1 MSKPSTASAP
11 QTGQGIASP
20 PNLKDKVAI
29 VTGASSGIGEATAIT
44 LARAGAKV
52 SMMARREDRLSALS
66 DMLGAEGLER
76 PIYFASDVQ
85 KISDIEKA
93 VRGTLEKFARVDILI
108 NNAGVMY
115 LGPVE
120 GANIDDWKRMFDIN
134 VLGLMNCT
142 HAVLPQMI
150 KNGSGH
156 IVNISSVSGKVVSA
170 RSAAYSAT
178 KFAVGA
184 FSDGLRQ
191 EVASKGV
198 RVTVIQPGAVA
209 TELTD
214 HIPDSATQKSVK
226 DWVAGMKALSSE
238 DIANAIVYAVSQS
251 AAVNVNEIT
260 IRPTD
265 QAF

>member
-1 MSKPSTASAP
+1 MTKSTTAAATATHSS
-11 QTGQGIASP
+11 G
-20 PNLKDKVAI
+20 NFLKDKVAI
-29 VTGASSGIGEATAIT
+29 ITGASSGIGEATAIG

-52 SMMARREDRLSALS
+52 SLMARREDRLAALS
-66 DMLGAEGLER
+66 DKLAAEGLER
-76 PIYFASDVQ
+76 PVYFVSDVQ
-85 KISDIEKA
+85 KSSEIEKA
-93 VRGTLEKFARVDILI
+93 VQGTIEKLRRVDILI

-120 GANIDDWKRMFDIN
+120 GANIEDWKRMFDIN

-150 KNGSGH
+150 KNGYGH
-156 IVNISSVSGKVVSA
+156 IVNISSVSGKIVSA

-214 HIPDSATQKSVK
+214 HITDSSTQKSVK
-226 DWVAGMKALSSE
+226 DWVAGMTPLSSE
-238 DIANAIVYAVSQS
+238 DIANAILYAVGQPPH
-251 AAVNVNEIT
+251 VNVNEIT

>member
-1 MSKPSTASAP
+1 MS
-11 QTGQGIASP
+11 Q
-20 PNLKDKVAI
+20 LKNKVAL
-29 VTGASSGIGEATAIT
+29 VTGASSGIGEATAIA
-44 LARAGAKV
+44 LARQGAQV
-52 SMMARREDRLSALS
+52 SLMARREDRLSALC
-66 DMLGAEGLER
+66 DKIVAEGLEK
-76 PIYFASDVQ
+76 PIYFICDVQ
-85 KISDIEKA
+85 KSQDIEKS
-93 VRGTLEKFARVDILI
+93 VQGTLEKFGRVDILI

-120 GANIDDWKRMFDIN
+120 GADIEDWKRMFDIN

-142 HAVLPQMI
+142 HAVLPQML
-150 KNGSGH
+150 KNGDGH

-191 EVASKGV
+191 EVAKKGL

-214 HIPDSATQKSVK
+214 HITDSATQKSVK
-226 DWVAGMKALSSE
+226 DWVAGMKALTSE
-238 DIANAIVYAVSQS
+238 DIANAIVYAVSQPS
-251 AAVNVNEIT
+251 TVNVNEIT

>member
-1 MSKPSTASAP
+1 MTKSTSSAAIK
-11 QTGQGIASP
+11 TANSV
-20 PNLKDKVAI
+20 LKDKVAI
-29 VTGASSGIGEATAIT
+29 VTGASSGIGEATAAA
-44 LARAGAKV
+44 LACAGAKV
-52 SMMARREDRLSALS
+52 SLMARREDRLSALCES
-66 DMLGAEGLER
+66 IEKEGFEK
-76 PIYFASDVQ
+76 PIYFASDVA
-85 KISDIEKA
+85 KPADIERA
-93 VRGTLEKFARVDILI
+93 VKGTVEKFGRIDILI

-142 HAVLPQMI
+142 HAVLPHMI
-150 KNGSGH
+150 KNSTGH
-156 IVNISSVSGKVVSA
+156 IVNVSSVSGKVVSA

-184 FSDGLRQ
+184 FSEGLRQ
-191 EVASKGV
+191 EVSSKGV

-214 HIPDSATQKSVK
+214 HITDAATQKSVK
-226 DWVAGMKALSSE
+226 NWVAGMRALSSE
-238 DIANAIVYAVSQS
+238 DIANAIVYAVSQPPT
-251 AAVNVNEIT
+251 VNVNEIT

-265 QAF
+265 QTF